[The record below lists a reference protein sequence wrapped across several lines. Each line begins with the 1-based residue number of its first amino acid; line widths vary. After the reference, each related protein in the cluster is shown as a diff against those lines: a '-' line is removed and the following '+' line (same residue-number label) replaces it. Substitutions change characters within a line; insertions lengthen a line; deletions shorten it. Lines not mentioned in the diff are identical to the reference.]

1 MQINLY
7 GGDVPYV
14 GLFIHG
20 MQCFV
25 PFRHTLEFFTKS
37 PDHDMWSFDEMDE
50 EEFTVDMRKIN
61 DWDFILSL
69 DRTWNHGTMICCMN
83 ETIHGN
89 RFSIHSKKDYRIR
102 NNIDL
107 DISLNIGDDGPKFCQ
122 EINDSMTRLQTDFPL
137 RCTTLKNV
145 RIRPEGRVCVYT
157 MNCLKYT
164 HSQFID

>member
-7 GGDVPYV
+7 GGDVPYI
-14 GLFIHG
+14 GLRVHSVQMFI
-20 MQCFV
+20 

-37 PDHDMWSFDEMDE
+37 PDYDMWSFDEMDE
-50 EEFTVDMRKIN
+50 EEFTPDMRKIN

-69 DRTWNHGTMICCMN
+69 DRTCNHGTMISCTN

-102 NNIDL
+102 NNINL
-107 DISLNIGDDGPKFCQ
+107 DISLNIGDDGPDIYQ
-122 EINDSMTRLQTDFPL
+122 EVNDSILRLQAIYPVRYTNWE
-137 RCTTLKNV
+137 NV
-145 RIRPEGRVCVYT
+145 NIRPEGRVCVYT

-164 HSQFID
+164 HTD